1 MKTHGE
7 QGGRGAAKE
16 RSLVGLPIDNR
27 RLAVTPPAERPTQKA
42 SVEVARRIVDDLV
55 EHYRVGDRLPSEA
68 DMIQLYSVSRETLR
82 EAIRLLE
89 VQGLLS
95 IRRGPG
101 GGPRVTAVNPAYL
114 ARAASLYFHVVGATY
129 GEVFDAWAALEPTMV
144 GRVAAHPDRDAVAAA
159 MAPYLTTTTST
170 DPQAAIERSAT
181 LHSEIGRLSG
191 NRVLMLLLQSIAHI
205 LTELMLEAVDL
216 GGTKEEI
223 QHDHRALALA
233 IMSGDAH
240 EAERLARAHILHMQ
254 DELDK
259 IVHRRME
266 DVVEWR

>member
-1 MKTHGE
+1 M
-7 QGGRGAAKE
+7 
-16 RSLVGLPIDNR
+16 GLPIDHR
-27 RLAVTPPAERPTQKA
+27 RLAVTSPALRPTQKA

-55 EHYRVGDRLPSEA
+55 DHYQVGDRLPSEA
-68 DMIQLYSVSRETLR
+68 EMIQLYSVSRETLR

-89 VQGLLS
+89 VQGLLN

-159 MAPYLTTTTST
+159 MAPYLTTTTTTT
-170 DPQAAIERSAT
+170 DPQAAIEISAT

-216 GGTKEEI
+216 SGTEEEI
-223 QHDHRALALA
+223 QHDHRALAVA
-233 IMSGDAH
+233 IVSGEPK
-240 EAERLARAHILHMQ
+240 EAERLAHAHIIHMRG
-254 DELDK
+254 ELDQ
-259 IVHRRME
+259 IVRRRMA

>member
-1 MKTHGE
+1 MVEK
-7 QGGRGAAKE
+7 GRRVATEE
-16 RSLVGLPIDNR
+16 RPLVGLPIDNR
-27 RLAVTPPAERPTQKA
+27 RLAITSPAIRPTQKA

-55 EHYRVGDRLPSEA
+55 EHYEVGDRLPSEA

-129 GEVFDAWAALEPTMV
+129 REVFDAWAALEPTMV
-144 GRVAAHPDRDAVAAA
+144 GRVASHPDRDTVAAA
-159 MAPYLTTTTST
+159 MAPYLTTPTTT
-170 DPQAAIERSAT
+170 DPRAAIEMSAT

-216 GGTKEEI
+216 SGTEEQI
-223 QHDHRALALA
+223 QHDHGTLALA
-233 IMSGDAH
+233 IVSGDAR
-240 EAERLARAHILHMQ
+240 EAEHLARSHILHMQ
-254 DELDK
+254 DELNK
-259 IVHRRME
+259 IVCRRVE